1 MSERTCCV
9 VHVYRRRSEMPSSK
23 TSYALSSLAYIMSY
37 HPKSLFQRLRESL
50 ERNRLQ
56 NPYGE
61 AEHAIAGECQ
71 EMCPKREQKERENQ
85 RRLHTLE
92 MVEGTERERRPKVD
106 CSLAIKEYS
115 RPAAG
120 KEQANPCDLRPPEV
134 LMKVVNHIVQ
144 NILTRTDLPW
154 FKIYNFAFDRLR
166 AVRQDLV
173 IQRASGS
180 ECVMI
185 LEQCARFHIYS
196 AYRLCSAPLSEFDPK
211 INSDHTSECLKRL
224 LFIYQLQRQDEN
236 IEQDKTKQDAQIQ
249 MESCHVLFNLGSF
262 DTLFHILSLPK
273 EIRLSP
279 RLVNAVALAKA
290 FLEGNYIR
298 VKKLAVRLSAIEL
311 CCLHTHL
318 QQMRSQ
324 ALTTMNAA
332 FSSRNLLF
340 PMQVLTNWLMFD
352 EVEEAQDFCHH
363 YGLTLKDGKVVFSKS
378 CSLQDYKLPPK
389 RSWCTYID
397 CQLEVLTIPDII
409 QGAVR

>member
-1 MSERTCCV
+1 MRQTLTHHVVNLRQPYSSNRYRTE
-9 VHVYRRRSEMPSSK
+9 HK
-23 TSYALSSLAYIMSY
+23 TNLSSLAYIMSY

-273 EIRLSP
+273 EI
-279 RLVNAVALAKA
+279 
-290 FLEGNYIR
+290 
-298 VKKLAVRLSAIEL
+298 
-311 CCLHTHL
+311 
-318 QQMRSQ
+318 SQ